1 MNELCTAR
9 KQGVYLRYVLNFVA
23 LLTWYAAI
31 YYNENMKTVSTA
43 CKGKGRDF
51 LPEEYETIYRT
62 YYKRIYLFVYKL
74 CQNAD
79 TAEDLTQETFY
90 QAYLSMHRFRGESD
104 IFTFL
109 ASIAKH
115 TYFKYLRKNKHALN
129 CISLSDIAEYIRD
142 DELCDPEYIYE
153 RSAERADVRKA
164 LDKIPKKYRDVM
176 IYRIFADMSYAQVA
190 DALGITE
197 NSAKVIFFRG
207 KKLLLEEL
215 KNGNYV

>member
-1 MNELCTAR
+1 M
-9 KQGVYLRYVLNFVA
+9 
-23 LLTWYAAI
+23 
-31 YYNENMKTVSTA
+31 
-43 CKGKGRDF
+43 
-51 LPEEYETIYRT
+51 PEEYEVIYRT

-90 QAYLSMHRFRGESD
+90 QAYVSMHRFRGECD

-115 TYFKYLRKNKHALN
+115 TYFKYLRKNKRSLN
-129 CISLSDIAEYIRD
+129 CISLTDMAEYMGD
-142 DELCDPEYIYE
+142 DELSDPEYIYE
-153 RSAERADVRKA
+153 RTAERADVRKA
-164 LDKIPKKYRDVM
+164 LNSLPDKYKDVI
-176 IYRIFADMSYAQVA
+176 IYRIFADMSYAQIA

-207 KKLLLEEL
+207 KKMLLEVLESEY
-215 KNGNYV
+215 YV